1 MGFKVVVGK
10 GNLRFDCAH
19 FITYGGKC
27 EHLHGHNYG
36 VSVTVEGPLTA
47 DSYVVDF
54 VDLKKI
60 IRRVSE
66 TLDHRFLLP
75 LQNPHLDLAQE
86 NEHWSIHF
94 EGREYKFPARDVVP
108 LPMDNTT
115 AERLAEYIWHEIA
128 RELLALGNSHITVIS
143 VGIEEAPGQTAYF
156 SQELAAYEPKRS

>member
-1 MGFKVVVGK
+1 MSFKVVVEK

-75 LQNPHLDLAQE
+75 LKNPHLVLEQA
-86 NEHWSIHF
+86 NEHWSIQF
-94 EGREYKFPARDVVP
+94 EGREYRFPARDVVP
-108 LPMDNTT
+108 LPVDNIT
-115 AERLAEYIWHEIA
+115 AERLAEYIWNEIV
-128 RELLALGNSHITVIS
+128 RELLALGNNHLDTIS
-143 VGIEEAPGQTAYF
+143 IGIEEAPGQSAYF
-156 SQELAAYEPKRS
+156 SQGLSAYLPEG

>member
-1 MGFKVVVGK
+1 MGFKVVVDR

-60 IRRVSE
+60 VRRVSE

-75 LQNPHLDLAQE
+75 LKNPHFVTEQK
-86 NEHWSIHF
+86 NEHWSIRY
-94 EGREYKFPARDVVP
+94 EGRQYRFPARDVVP
-108 LPMDNTT
+108 LPVDNIT
-115 AERLAEYIWHEIA
+115 AERLAQYIWNEIV
-128 RELLALGNSHITVIS
+128 RELLALGNDHLTTIS
-143 VGIEEAPGQTAYF
+143 VGIEEAPGQSAYF
-156 SQELAAYEPKRS
+156 SQELTAYLPEG

>member
-1 MGFKVVVGK
+1 MSFKVVVEK

-60 IRRVSE
+60 VRRVSE

-75 LQNPHLDLAQE
+75 LKNPHLVLEQA

-94 EGREYKFPARDVVP
+94 EGREYRFPARDVVP
-108 LPMDNTT
+108 LPVDNIT
-115 AERLAEYIWHEIA
+115 AERLAEYIWNEIV
-128 RELLALGNSHITVIS
+128 RELLALGNNHLDTIS
-143 VGIEEAPGQTAYF
+143 IGIEEAPGQAAYF
-156 SQELAAYEPKRS
+156 SQDLSAYLPEG

>member
-1 MGFKVVVGK
+1 MSFKVVVEK

-75 LQNPHLDLAQE
+75 LKNPHLVLEHA
-86 NEHWSIHF
+86 NEHWSIQF
-94 EGREYKFPARDVVP
+94 EGREYRFPARDVVP
-108 LPMDNTT
+108 LPVDNIT
-115 AERLAEYIWHEIA
+115 AERLAEYIWNEIV
-128 RELLALGNSHITVIS
+128 RELLALGNSHLDTIS
-143 VGIEEAPGQTAYF
+143 IGIEEAPGQSAYF
-156 SQELAAYEPKRS
+156 SQDLAAYLPEG